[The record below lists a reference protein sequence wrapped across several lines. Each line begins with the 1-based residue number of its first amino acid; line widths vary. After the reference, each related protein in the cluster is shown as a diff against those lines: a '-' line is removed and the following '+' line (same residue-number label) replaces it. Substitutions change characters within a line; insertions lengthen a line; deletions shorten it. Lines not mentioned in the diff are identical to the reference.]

1 MQEALTAEQAVAQ
14 FLDARPMYELM
25 PAHGKVVT
33 LDADLPVKHALDALA
48 SHGATCLPVWDSY
61 QQRFVD
67 VFTCTDLVDVVL
79 FTHRALAAGG
89 GGGGGAAGGEAGG
102 GGSPSRADAQ
112 QAIERCQ
119 LRDLHGLGR
128 AAVGFVMASVD
139 DSMYHGCNL
148 LKQHRLECLPLG
160 DSAAS
165 SSLLHL
171 LLPEQLLAYVAS
183 SEEFRQGSPQ
193 LFAASLA
200 QAVLPQCAAPRTVA
214 HTATLADALLV
225 LAEERLA
232 ALPVLDAGGG
242 LGDVLSTADV
252 RHLAT
257 LSQARARPTAPPAAP
272 QPAPACARART
283 TLHPRADGRLD
294 DPAVRGPSRAAA
306 VAAAAAHLPCYR
318 HHWLGDRAARRRRRA
333 PAGLCGRARRGVRG
347 RHFGGDALVLPPPRR
362 RRAAR
367 RRPVSALEPPRR
379 SL

>member
-1 MQEALTAEQAVAQ
+1 
-14 FLDARPMYELM
+14 
-25 PAHGKVVT
+25 
-33 LDADLPVKHALDALA
+33 
-48 SHGATCLPVWDSY
+48 
-61 QQRFVD
+61 
-67 VFTCTDLVDVVL
+67 
-79 FTHRALAAGG
+79 
-89 GGGGGAAGGEAGG
+89 
-102 GGSPSRADAQ
+102 
-112 QAIERCQ
+112 
-119 LRDLHGLGR
+119 
-128 AAVGFVMASVD
+128 MASVD

-242 LGDVLSTADV
+242 LCDVLSTADV

-257 LSQARARPTAPPAAP
+257 PAGARPADRPARRP
-272 QPAPACARART
+272 QPAPACARALT

-306 VAAAAAHLPCYR
+306 VAAAAAHLPRYR

-367 RRPVSALEPPRR
+367 RRPVSAL
-379 SL
+379 

>member
-89 GGGGGAAGGEAGG
+89 GGGGAAGGEAGG

-119 LRDLHGLGR
+119 LRDLHGLKR
-128 AAVGFVMASVD
+128 SKPSGFVMASVD

-242 LGDVLSTADV
+242 LCDVLSTADV

-257 LSQARARPTAPPAAP
+257 LSQARARPTAPRPTARRPPARPRLRPRADDAP
-272 QPAPACARART
+272 PARAR
-283 TLHPRADGRLD
+283 
-294 DPAVRGPSRAAA
+294 
-306 VAAAAAHLPCYR
+306 
-318 HHWLGDRAARRRRRA
+318 RR
-333 PAGLCGRARRGVRG
+333 
-347 RHFGGDALVLPPPRR
+347 
-362 RRAAR
+362 
-367 RRPVSALEPPRR
+367 ET
-379 SL
+379 

>member
-1 MQEALTAEQAVAQ
+1 
-14 FLDARPMYELM
+14 
-25 PAHGKVVT
+25 
-33 LDADLPVKHALDALA
+33 
-48 SHGATCLPVWDSY
+48 
-61 QQRFVD
+61 
-67 VFTCTDLVDVVL
+67 
-79 FTHRALAAGG
+79 
-89 GGGGGAAGGEAGG
+89 
-102 GGSPSRADAQ
+102 
-112 QAIERCQ
+112 
-119 LRDLHGLGR
+119 
-128 AAVGFVMASVD
+128 MASVD

-242 LGDVLSTADV
+242 LCDVLSTADV

-257 LSQARARPTAPPAAP
+257 LSQARARPRPHRPPPPSPPPPPPA
-272 QPAPACARART
+272 R
-283 TLHPRADGRLD
+283 
-294 DPAVRGPSRAAA
+294 
-306 VAAAAAHLPCYR
+306 
-318 HHWLGDRAARRRRRA
+318 
-333 PAGLCGRARRGVRG
+333 
-347 RHFGGDALVLPPPRR
+347 
-362 RRAAR
+362 
-367 RRPVSALEPPRR
+367 
-379 SL
+379 